1 MDEIESAFLIVKVY
15 ENLYYNFYKPA
26 PPETCIYSIPREGAG
41 PDDYGKHYRGMDRE
55 ALEPW
60 IEEFRGL
67 PGCED
72 GPHEPLAQN
81 AMLDLEEEGKADHDF
96 IFKSDDAQSM
106 LDLLQHPLNWE
117 LIWAS
122 RSELRSPGQPAGDR
136 LGFDV
141 TWFYGDHFS
150 AIADSMFF
158 PRWHG
163 TDEESGTLFLPFH
176 GRLNENGLFDSAEEA
191 RDFAVFY
198 ESHDWTES
206 GPFHIAEIKLMP
218 RLG

>member
-1 MDEIESAFLIVKVY
+1 MGEIESAFLIVKVF

-26 PPETCIYSIPREGAG
+26 PPEMRIYSIPREGAG
-41 PDDYGKHYRGMDRE
+41 PDDYPKKYRGMDRE
-55 ALEPW
+55 ALDAW
-60 IEEFRGL
+60 IEELRGL

-72 GPHEPLAQN
+72 GPYEPLAQN
-81 AMLDLEEEGKADHDF
+81 AMLDLEEEEKADDDF
-96 IFKSDDAQSM
+96 IFSIDDAQSVF
-106 LDLLQHPLNWE
+106 DLLQHPLNWE
-117 LIWAS
+117 LVWACRNES
-122 RSELRSPGQPAGDR
+122 GSPRQPAGDR

-141 TWFYGDHFS
+141 TWFSGDHFS

-176 GRLNENGLFDSAEEA
+176 ERLNTNGLFESAAEA
-191 RDFAVFY
+191 RDFSVFY

-206 GPFHIAEIKLMP
+206 GPFHVAEIRLMP